1 MIDARAAESA
11 GTADPTDAA
20 PTPDAH
26 VRNGGDVVVE
36 SLAALGVT
44 HVFGI
49 PGQHALGLFDAI
61 RRSELEFVSSRVE
74 NNSAFGADGYARATG
89 EVGVLFLS
97 TGPGALTAL
106 GALQEAYATGV
117 PVLVITS
124 QIPRRGL
131 GGARK
136 GLLHQLD
143 DQQQSARNVTKSTA
157 LVREAAHIPS
167 ALADAWSLAQAAP
180 AGPTW
185 VEIPED
191 VLLEATDVPPVQ
203 SAITS
208 IPERMPRP
216 ELVDEAAALLA
227 GAERPVIL
235 AGGGVRRSQGGR
247 AALVRL
253 AEALD
258 APVVSTVGGKGAIP
272 FDHPLSAASWIEDR
286 YTTDLLEQ
294 ADVLLA
300 VGTAIGEVTSNYFTF
315 APRGRLIQVDAEPR
329 VLGSNFRGLGIH
341 ADAALALSA
350 IADRLPSRPTEH
362 ESQRPAGT
370 ADRHASGAR
379 VAARLRA
386 DVEARLA
393 AQDLAAERGLLADLR
408 AAVPADAHTFWDM
421 TIAGYWAW
429 SAWDPERGE
438 FHSAQGSGG
447 LGFAFPAALAA
458 AIGSGRRTLAVSGD
472 GGAMYSIAELA
483 TARQHDADV
492 TWLIVDDGGY
502 GILREYMTEQFGQAT
517 ATELAGPD
525 FAALARAFG
534 VTAHEATLETVGET
548 IARTFR
554 EPGPVV
560 VVVPAVLRMFA
571 PTHLQ

>member
-1 MIDARAAESA
+1 M
-11 GTADPTDAA
+11 
-20 PTPDAH
+20 PDRDH

-36 SLAALGVT
+36 TLAALGVE

-61 RRSELEFVSSRVE
+61 RRSDLEFVSSRVE

-117 PVLVITS
+117 PLLVITS
-124 QIPRRGL
+124 QVPRRGL
-131 GGARK
+131 GGTRK

-143 DQQQSARNVTKSTA
+143 DQQRSAQNVTKSTA
-157 LVREAAHIPS
+157 VVREAAQIPS
-167 ALADAWSLAQAAP
+167 ALADAWALAQAAP

-191 VLLEATDVPPVQ
+191 VLLEATDVPPVR
-203 SAITS
+203 SAVVAIA
-208 IPERMPRP
+208 ERMPRA

-227 GAERPVIL
+227 GAQHPVIL
-235 AGGGVRRSQGGR
+235 AGGGVRRSEGGR
-247 AALVRL
+247 AALRRL

-258 APVVSTVGGKGAIP
+258 APVVSTVGGKGAIA

-286 YTTDLLEQ
+286 HTTGLLEE

-329 VLGSNFRGLGIH
+329 VLGSNFPGLGIR

-350 IADRLPSRPTEH
+350 IADRLPA
-362 ESQRPAGT
+362 RPADAPARG
-370 ADRHASGAR
+370 ADL
-379 VAARLRA
+379 AARLRA
-386 DVEARLA
+386 EVEARLA
-393 AQDLAAERGLLADLR
+393 GQDLAAELGLMADLR
-408 AAVPADAHTFWDM
+408 DAVPADAHTFWDM

-429 SAWDPERGE
+429 SAWDPKDGE

-492 TWLIVDDGGY
+492 TWLIIDDGGY
-502 GILREYMTEQFGQAT
+502 GILREYMTDAFGQAT
-517 ATELAGPD
+517 ATELARPD
-525 FAALARAFG
+525 FVALARAFG
-534 VTAHEATLETVGET
+534 VTAHESTLEDVGET
-548 IARTFR
+548 IARTFTQ
-554 EPGPVV
+554 PGPAV